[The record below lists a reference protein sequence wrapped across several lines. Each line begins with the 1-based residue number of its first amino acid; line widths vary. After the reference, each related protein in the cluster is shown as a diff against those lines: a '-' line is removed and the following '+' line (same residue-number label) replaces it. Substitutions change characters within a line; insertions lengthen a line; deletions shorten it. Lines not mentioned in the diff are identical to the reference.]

1 MRICF
6 LCNTT
11 HLDIMGDFKKH
22 IRESGTLLVDQGRE
36 NDRAFRKNI

>member
-11 HLDIMGDFKKH
+11 HVDIIGNFKKH
-22 IRESGTLLVDQGRE
+22 ICESGTRLVDQGRE
-36 NDRAFRKNI
+36 NDRPFRENI